1 MTLDMEVSIGSGVWK
16 ASSMQWKATR
26 KLKQQSVSKFIGWN
40 VINEHKSIIRNGVVM
55 NLDFQRLG
63 VFNTS
68 PPQLVSITFETREA

>member
-1 MTLDMEVSIGSGVWK
+1 
-16 ASSMQWKATR
+16 
-26 KLKQQSVSKFIGWN
+26 
-40 VINEHKSIIRNGVVM
+40 VVM